1 MLYPRLHENTQFDWG
16 ITTVKQKH
24 AYDREL
30 IWPRGKLLGG
40 CSNVNAMIVGE
51 VKKRVVAIEPAM
63 N

>member
-1 MLYPRLHENTQFDWG
+1 MLYPRLHENSQFDWG

-40 CSNVNAMIVGE
+40 CSNVNAMIVG
-51 VKKRVVAIEPAM
+51 VANQDSTVEPAM
-63 N
+63 Y